1 MRSALAILAILA
13 SRPVAPRAFSNGLE
27 PGTSLGGIQVLQAPA
42 SPRVLIPGATF
53 SMGAGE
59 YELAIGNVLC
69 EKEPLGMLCKAHELR
84 DDFLA
89 RETPVHS
96 VTITPFYIDRTE
108 VTVDAYKRCVGA
120 GACKTPGFP
129 ALDPRYDRPDFPVT
143 HVTWEEAKDFCR
155 FAGGRLP
162 TEAEWELAARGEA
175 ARAFPWGNVYNPHL
189 INHGS
194 LAMDPTDASDGYAGL
209 APVGSFK
216 NGATPLGVLDMAG
229 NVSEWVEDRIDQTP
243 EGLFTPYSSKA
254 QTNPVALRGQFH
266 LVRGG
271 SYTSGA
277 HLMRA
282 TARMPAMGESRRS
295 DIGFRCVYEQT
306 MPKKEPPPTAK
317 PSPRE

>member
-1 MRSALAILAILA
+1 MRIALAILAIPSLAAA
-13 SRPVAPRAFSNGLE
+13 SRPASPRAFSHGLE
-27 PGTSLGGIQVLQAPA
+27 PGTSIGGVQVLQMPP

-59 YELAIGNVLC
+59 YELVLGNVLC
-69 EKEPLGMLCKAHELR
+69 EKEPLGTPVCKARELR

-89 RETPVHS
+89 RETPVHP
-96 VTITPFYIDRTE
+96 VTISPFHIDRTE

-120 GACKTPGFP
+120 GACKTAGFP
-129 ALDPRYDRPDFPVT
+129 TLDPRYDRPDFPVT
-143 HVTWEEAKDFCR
+143 HVAWDEAKDYCR

-189 INHGS
+189 CNHGS
-194 LAMDPTDASDGYAGL
+194 LAMDPTDASDGFGGL
-209 APVGSFK
+209 APVGSYK
-216 NGATPLGVLDMAG
+216 DGATPLGVLDMAG
-229 NVSEWVEDRIDQTP
+229 NVAEWVEDRIDQTP
-243 EGLFTPYSSKA
+243 EGLYTPYSPKP
-254 QTNPVALRGQFH
+254 QTNPVALRGPYH

-271 SYTSGA
+271 SYLNGA

-282 TARMPAMGESRRS
+282 TARVPAMGESRRS

-306 MPKKEPPPTAK
+306 TMVTAK
-317 PSPRE
+317 PAPK